1 MNKVR
6 SQILLTEEL
15 EAELKKLSKQKNLSI
30 SETVRDLLSQS
41 LQVNDYLNDKT
52 PEENNGLMSLTQYQE
67 KNPRIRGLKEL
78 SSVGAKVSDVSVISH
93 SVFEFYKKTGK
104 LPEEFR
110 INLEKT
116 VRDYQ
121 SLSLT
126 GKLVVRRAYVVP
138 GLDNPPGPRFIGL
151 LPEEVESAI
160 KKIYDFAIEQGY
172 SKNKS
177 ASIVAF
183 IHPFGDPEPLP
194 EKITH
199 QMKLPYG
206 GSAVPVTTDAS
217 RVDVYAVWGNNEGV
231 QSFDAIDRYTVNTE
245 RMIIE
250 SKDIPQKNV
259 MLATTQKSQSEKI
272 DVPIYAQFQQVLG
285 DSEIIEMARIV
296 LDLTKKYGTRRI
308 EFTYDGRDALVC
320 NESAPYEIVSVA
332 FKNVSA
338 RGKIV
343 TVGTAQDLQK
353 KELENSDSTIV
364 YISPEVIENRA
375 YEVLNLVAGLQKK
388 YTVLY
393 PGLSATAHAMRVLS
407 DFGHTAI
414 VVGNRKFVEGEKVAI
429 SVENGEVF
437 VERLSQ
443 KGHEYA
449 VNLYDAKLF
458 GRDMVGG
465 KALNLSILKGKGF
478 NVPHGIT
485 TLNTL
490 FDDVMVN
497 KTVKLNEVWSDI
509 TSNLELK
516 KNVLYAVRSSASVE
530 DHTEHAFAGQ
540 FESYLNV
547 SFDMLPQAVEKVMLS
562 TFAKPVVEYFK
573 ALGMPFDTKMAVVIQ
588 EMANAKK
595 AGVIFGKDLQTHNP
609 DILVINAGWGLGEG
623 VVDGTSMT
631 EKVYISKSKR
641 QILKTS
647 GSDLR
652 LSVLLP
658 DELFALVEMALRIET
673 VMGSVQDI
681 EWAIDQNGV
690 LWVTQTRAI

>member
-1 MNKVR
+1 
-6 SQILLTEEL
+6 
-15 EAELKKLSKQKNLSI
+15 
-30 SETVRDLLSQS
+30 
-41 LQVNDYLNDKT
+41 
-52 PEENNGLMSLTQYQE
+52 
-67 KNPRIRGLKEL
+67 
-78 SSVGAKVSDVSVISH
+78 
-93 SVFEFYKKTGK
+93 
-104 LPEEFR
+104 
-110 INLEKT
+110 
-116 VRDYQ
+116 
-121 SLSLT
+121 
-126 GKLVVRRAYVVP
+126 
-138 GLDNPPGPRFIGL
+138 
-151 LPEEVESAI
+151 
-160 KKIYDFAIEQGY
+160 
-172 SKNKS
+172 
-177 ASIVAF
+177 
-183 IHPFGDPEPLP
+183 
-194 EKITH
+194 
-199 QMKLPYG
+199 
-206 GSAVPVTTDAS
+206 
-217 RVDVYAVWGNNEGV
+217 
-231 QSFDAIDRYTVNTE
+231 
-245 RMIIE
+245 
-250 SKDIPQKNV
+250 
-259 MLATTQKSQSEKI
+259 
-272 DVPIYAQFQQVLG
+272 
-285 DSEIIEMARIV
+285 
-296 LDLTKKYGTRRI
+296 
-308 EFTYDGRDALVC
+308 
-320 NESAPYEIVSVA
+320 
-332 FKNVSA
+332 
-338 RGKIV
+338 
-343 TVGTAQDLQK
+343 
-353 KELENSDSTIV
+353 
-364 YISPEVIENRA
+364 
-375 YEVLNLVAGLQKK
+375 
-388 YTVLY
+388 
-393 PGLSATAHAMRVLS
+393 MRVLS

-429 SVENGEVF
+429 TVENGEVF

-497 KTVKLNEVWSDI
+497 KTVTLNEVWGDI

-562 TFAKPVVEYFK
+562 TYAKPVVEYFK

-647 GSDLR
+647 GNDLR